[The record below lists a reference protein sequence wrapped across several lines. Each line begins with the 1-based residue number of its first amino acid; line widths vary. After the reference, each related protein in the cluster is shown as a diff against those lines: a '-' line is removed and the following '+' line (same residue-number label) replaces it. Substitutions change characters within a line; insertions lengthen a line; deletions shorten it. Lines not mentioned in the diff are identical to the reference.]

1 MASHAYS
8 ACLVSDSFFSL
19 YRLTAAVSLDHISH
33 GLLDG
38 KVFFPLG
45 GAYSFHLRRE
55 GTSDPH
61 QDPFA
66 KGSGGD
72 VRGCWSQG
80 SGSVAFGVQRPLCTQ
95 CCLGQ
100 KWREMGKWWPW
111 SQNLLLPCAG
121 GHARLLV
128 STQKLRHF
136 WHLSWAEPASVSHE
150 VCTVRKVSVKY
161 PDPGAGLYAR
171 LSCGV

>member
-1 MASHAYS
+1 MTSHAYS
-8 ACLVSDSFFSL
+8 TCLVSESFFSL

-38 KVFFPLG
+38 KVFSPLG

-72 VRGCWSQG
+72 LHGCWSQDR
-80 SGSVAFGVQRPLCTQ
+80 GSVAFGVQRPLCTQ

-100 KWREMGKWWPW
+100 RRREMGKWWSW
-111 SQNLLLPCAG
+111 SQNLCFP
-121 GHARLLV
+121 V
-128 STQKLRHF
+128 
-136 WHLSWAEPASVSHE
+136 E
-150 VCTVRKVSVKY
+150 VATPICWCLHRNSDTSGTC
-161 PDPGAGLYAR
+161 PGLYLPPSVTRFAQSGR
-171 LSCGV
+171 SL

>member
-8 ACLVSDSFFSL
+8 TCLVSDSFFSL

-38 KVFFPLG
+38 KVFFLLG

-55 GTSDPH
+55 GTSDLH

-72 VRGCWSQG
+72 LRGCWSQG

-128 STQKLRHF
+128 STQELRHF